1 MSFSSKCANTHKSV
15 TSLDLNVSV
24 ILWIVYILGI
34 LEQFGTQN
42 YTWRFDIAQKSL

>member
-15 TSLDLNVSV
+15 TSLGQNVSV